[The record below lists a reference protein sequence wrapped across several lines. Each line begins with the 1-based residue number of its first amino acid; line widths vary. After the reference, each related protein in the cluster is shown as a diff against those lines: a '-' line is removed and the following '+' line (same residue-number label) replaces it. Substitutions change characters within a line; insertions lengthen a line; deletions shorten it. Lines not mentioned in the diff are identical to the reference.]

1 MHIFDRR
8 FPNDCALTLTMTETP
23 RLRVEESAERT
34 LTARRYPDVR
44 ASVSSNKN
52 LIDFLA
58 DYPASAMGDDEH
70 TKWTIFADIPLSA
83 ENRERLYPALRQ
95 AIAGK
100 SEEEAANMIINFVQT
115 AFVYEYDDKVWG
127 GDRIFAADETL
138 YYPYSDCEDRAILFT
153 RIVRDVMGLETALVY
168 YPGHLAAAVRFNEEI
183 PGDYFV
189 IGDKRYLICDPTFI
203 GATIGRTMKGM
214 DNSRAQVIL
223 LNR

>member
-1 MHIFDRR
+1 
-8 FPNDCALTLTMTETP
+8 
-23 RLRVEESAERT
+23 
-34 LTARRYPDVR
+34 
-44 ASVSSNKN
+44 
-52 LIDFLA
+52 
-58 DYPASAMGDDEH
+58 
-70 TKWTIFADIPLSA
+70 
-83 ENRERLYPALRQ
+83 
-95 AIAGK
+95 
-100 SEEEAANMIINFVQT
+100 MIINFVQT

-153 RIVRDVMGLETALVY
+153 RIIRDVMGLETALVY

-203 GATIGRTMKGM
+203 GANIGRTMTGM